1 MNTAI
6 PLPARGRTFVVR
18 RRARLADLD
27 ATGRVRLDAVA
38 RFLQDTAIDDVQE
51 TGWGAPVHLW
61 FVRKIV
67 IDVIVPLLEDREL
80 EIVTWC
86 SGVAALAAGRRWT
99 VTGDQ
104 GGRLEVDSVWIHLDA
119 AERPAR
125 IEGFEPYREATEGR
139 SVVTRLELSD
149 PAADAAVVPWP
160 LRMTDV
166 DLHGHVNNAVYWQA
180 VEDRLALGPVDM
192 TEPHHA
198 ALDYREPLELDERL
212 ELRES
217 WSGSTLELGFVAA
230 GRMKAVAR
238 VRNEQRSR

>member
-86 SGVAALAAGRRWT
+86 SGVAALAAGRRWA

-125 IEGFEPYREATEGR
+125 IEG
-139 SVVTRLELSD
+139 
-149 PAADAAVVPWP
+149 
-160 LRMTDV
+160 
-166 DLHGHVNNAVYWQA
+166 
-180 VEDRLALGPVDM
+180 
-192 TEPHHA
+192 
-198 ALDYREPLELDERL
+198 
-212 ELRES
+212 
-217 WSGSTLELGFVAA
+217 
-230 GRMKAVAR
+230 
-238 VRNEQRSR
+238 